1 MPKFLKKIKD
11 KTKHHAINTAKRKMG
26 RDMHAVENLLKR
38 IKQNKTRLGDT
49 RDLNTRFYKQ
59 MKKLKVE
66 ERNDWTN
73 KIMDYWPEFIERVK
87 KRQINKKDIKF
98 IDTELKPY
106 YDSCLDVLTERA
118 IEWAN
123 EQVKNKKGGV

>member
-1 MPKFLKKIKD
+1 
-11 KTKHHAINTAKRKMG
+11 
-26 RDMHAVENLLKR
+26 
-38 IKQNKTRLGDT
+38 
-49 RDLNTRFYKQ
+49 
-59 MKKLKVE
+59 
-66 ERNDWTN
+66 
-73 KIMDYWPEFIERVK
+73 MDYWPEFIERVK